1 MEIIIVF
8 ILIAIGLAALLSGH
22 DNKRQEALLA
32 KYNNAEVVDLIIKKS
47 IWQSQTSEQLR
58 DSLGQPSEIDRKVMK
73 TKTRE
78 VWKYFK
84 TGKRRFALRVTLEN
98 GVVVGWDKKA

>member
-8 ILIAIGLAALLSGH
+8 ILIAIGLAALSSDHG
-22 DNKRQEALLA
+22 NKRQESLLA
-32 KYNNAEVVDLIIKKS
+32 KYNNAEVVDRIMKKI

-58 DSLGQPSEIDRKVMK
+58 DSLGQPAEVDRKVMK

-84 TGKRRFALRVTLEN
+84 TGKRRYALRITLEN
-98 GVVVGWDKKA
+98 DVVVGWDKKS